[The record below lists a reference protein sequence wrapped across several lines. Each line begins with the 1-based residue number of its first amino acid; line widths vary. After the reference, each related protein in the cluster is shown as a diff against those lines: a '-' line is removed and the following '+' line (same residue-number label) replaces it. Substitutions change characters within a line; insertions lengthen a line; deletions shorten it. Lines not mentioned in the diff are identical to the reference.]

1 MPLANLF
8 LTNLIIAFNVNRFC
22 GCGKLYY
29 LRFIVASSKTLY
41 SYWGGEGKRKVKY
54 CSALLLLQLWCVFS
68 SDFQRDDISW
78 LGNKGDSSLEPSL
91 FESSA
96 RSNIYL
102 FTTNIKTQY
111 YFTFKEFFEGVC
123 FISLLEGSLQ
133 DFFSFMQEK

>member
-1 MPLANLF
+1 MVSFITYVLSLQVVKPFIHMRRGEEKKSKILQCFATIAIVVCF
-8 LTNLIIAFNVNRFC
+8 L
-22 GCGKLYY
+22 
-29 LRFIVASSKTLY
+29 
-41 SYWGGEGKRKVKY
+41 
-54 CSALLLLQLWCVFS
+54 Q
-68 SDFQRDDISW
+68 SDFQRDDISS

-91 FESSA
+91 LESSA

-111 YFTFKEFFEGVC
+111 YFTFKEFFEGVR